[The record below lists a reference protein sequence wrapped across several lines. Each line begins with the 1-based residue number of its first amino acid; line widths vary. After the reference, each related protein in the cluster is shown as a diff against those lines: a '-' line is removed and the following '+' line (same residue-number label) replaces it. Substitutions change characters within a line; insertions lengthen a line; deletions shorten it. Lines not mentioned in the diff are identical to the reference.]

1 MLVAQAAA
9 EGDLLRAMAHP
20 LGALARA
27 ETEDARKTAV
37 ALARSGP
44 PRAAR
49 VLARAERFRR
59 VRADALSEGFRA
71 RFTAAVERVS
81 ATSLTAGRACLHR
94 FFLLYVAKVGEDDAS
109 FSGPGFDRPVF
120 GAMIH
125 DMLEQAVREPD
136 ASPAEL
142 ARAAVERREDALTDP
157 AVRAWAL
164 TDLERI
170 ARLFRL
176 RETAAAP
183 GGYAPMVRDLEWR
196 FGRGGA
202 EVRLGAGDGIFH
214 LQGAVDRLDV
224 DDPARPRHAIVVDYK
239 TSVTGASGGS
249 KSLLDTEDLQL
260 PLYAAAIEGLRG
272 VRVVGVEHYTA
283 ARRGR
288 WSVGSEIAAGAL
300 KLRAETGKA
309 KILEESDFR
318 AVLEKALRAASA
330 VVAAVRRGEHAKAPL
345 DRDACTRC
353 SVRPVCRADPSLY
366 RARRDDPEGDA

>member
-1 MLVAQAAA
+1 
-9 EGDLLRAMAHP
+9 
-20 LGALARA
+20 
-27 ETEDARKTAV
+27 
-37 ALARSGP
+37 
-44 PRAAR
+44 
-49 VLARAERFRR
+49 
-59 VRADALSEGFRA
+59 
-71 RFTAAVERVS
+71 
-81 ATSLTAGRACLHR
+81 
-94 FFLLYVAKVGEDDAS
+94 
-109 FSGPGFDRPVF
+109 
-120 GAMIH
+120 MIH

-176 RETAAAP
+176 RETEAAP